1 MSSDHIQLVTADRPY
16 YLALKGSNV
25 STSTTASPYVLKYA
39 TATRPASA
47 SGSAI
52 VSGAM
57 NYLKVSPRIT
67 NVGTSSI
74 RVIGWV
80 WCGDS
85 LLWIPNLITDVT
97 CTLDVSSGATING
110 TASMMGCS
118 SFTRATGDCKIFN
131 ATSLG
136 TTGFF
141 IVDTVGF
148 DLVELAFRT
157 TGSTP
162 ATANAHIG
170 DI

>member
-1 MSSDHIQLVTADRPY
+1 MSDHIQLVTAERPY

-25 STSTTASPYVLKYA
+25 STSTTVSPYALKYA
-39 TATRPASA
+39 TATKPTSTG
-47 SGSAI
+47 GSAV

-57 NYLKVSPRIT
+57 NYMKVSPRIT

-85 LLWIPNLITDVT
+85 SLWIPNLITDVT
-97 CTLDVSSGATING
+97 CTLDTSSGSTING
-110 TASMMGCS
+110 TANMFGCS
-118 SFTRATGDCKIFN
+118 SFTKATGDCKIFN

-141 IVDTVGF
+141 IVDTLGF
-148 DLVELAFRT
+148 DMIELAFRT
-157 TGSTP
+157 TGSSQ
-162 ATANAHIG
+162 ATANAHLG

>member
-1 MSSDHIQLVTADRPY
+1 MSDHVQLVTAERPY

-25 STSTTASPYVLKYA
+25 STSTTVSPYVLKYA
-39 TATRPASA
+39 TATKPVSTG
-47 SGSAI
+47 GSAV

-57 NYLKVSPRIT
+57 NYMKVSPRFT
-67 NVGTSSI
+67 NAGTSPSI

-85 LLWIPNLITDVT
+85 SLWIPNLITDVT
-97 CTLDVSSGATING
+97 CTLDTASGSTING
-110 TASMMGCS
+110 TASMYGCS
-118 SFTRATGDCKIFN
+118 SFTKATGDCKIFN

-141 IVDTVGF
+141 IVDTVGS

-157 TGSTP
+157 TTTS
-162 ATANAHIG
+162 ASANAHLG